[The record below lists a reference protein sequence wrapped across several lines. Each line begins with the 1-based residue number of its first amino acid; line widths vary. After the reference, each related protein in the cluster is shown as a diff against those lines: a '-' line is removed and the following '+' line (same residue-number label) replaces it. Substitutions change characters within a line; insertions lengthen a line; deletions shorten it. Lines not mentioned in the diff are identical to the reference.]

1 MKRAKSAFHF
11 LRKVIESVLARES
24 LPDKATSLKKQKTKN
39 KEKTIRSKNND
50 EITSG
55 DMPRITTTKLKY
67 LKKNKL
73 SLSNK
78 SRSISVY
85 TIYQ

>member
-73 SLSNK
+73 SLSK

>member
-50 EITSG
+50 W
-55 DMPRITTTKLKY
+55 D
-67 LKKNKL
+67 NKRWYAQNNDNKAKIFEEKQTL
-73 SLSNK
+73 SL
-78 SRSISVY
+78 
-85 TIYQ
+85 

>member
-1 MKRAKSAFHF
+1 MAKASALLVIDQMPSQIILRCRLRKLNLYPARSVETIMKRAKSAFHF

-50 EITSG
+50 
-55 DMPRITTTKLKY
+55 
-67 LKKNKL
+67 
-73 SLSNK
+73 
-78 SRSISVY
+78 
-85 TIYQ
+85 